1 MHIKKLFC
9 LCFSLFLLINLTACK
24 TGEYRGE
31 KVYSV
36 KQQKANEILWDVKY
50 EIHTKEIVSISAKTR
65 EADRYSIYW
74 QRLADYRGDHA
85 IYVTL
90 DKEYNGV
97 PLGGDWY
104 KVEIY
109 EKYSWDE
116 DILHEQATRVEIK
129 LVFEI

>member
-1 MHIKKLFC
+1 MRIKKLFC
-9 LCFSLFLLINLTACK
+9 LWFSLFLFINLTACK
-24 TGEYRGE
+24 TGEYHGE
-31 KVYSV
+31 KEYAET
-36 KQQKANEILWDVKY
+36 KQKVNEIWWDVKY

-74 QRLADYRGDHA
+74 QRLADERGDHA

-109 EKYSWDE
+109 EKYSFVE